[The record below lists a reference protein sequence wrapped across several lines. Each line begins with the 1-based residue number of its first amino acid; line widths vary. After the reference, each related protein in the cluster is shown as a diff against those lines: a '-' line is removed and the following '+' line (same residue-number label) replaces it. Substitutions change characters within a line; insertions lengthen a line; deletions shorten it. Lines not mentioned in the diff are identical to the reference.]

1 MEHFT
6 HYFRGR
12 HFALYTDHK
21 PLVNLQAV
29 HTKALS
35 QIQEAILKYDFEI
48 IHQKG
53 SEMPAYFLSQN
64 VVSQLHQNRI
74 NSLKFDDQ
82 KLELDEVQE
91 PWIKDIKDWMMT
103 GTQCKT
109 TSAISYMKNY
119 WNRFLSKTIYYGI
132 HGEPTKVCMVLPY
145 HKIANIL
152 YLCCKMMKMGGLMP
166 NQHCPTYFF

>member
-1 MEHFT
+1 
-6 HYFRGR
+6 
-12 HFALYTDHK
+12 
-21 PLVNLQAV
+21 LVNLQTV

-35 QIQEAILKYDFEI
+35 QIQEAILKYNFEI

-53 SEMPAYFLSQN
+53 SEMPACFLSQN

-103 GTQCKT
+103 G
-109 TSAISYMKNY
+109 S
-119 WNRFLSKTIYYGI
+119 
-132 HGEPTKVCMVLPY
+132 E
-145 HKIANIL
+145 
-152 YLCCKMMKMGGLMP
+152 
-166 NQHCPTYFF
+166 